1 VTTKRTEGD
10 AGFVQMVALAGL
22 AALGSMVMVAMLASS
37 ASSTGARALD
47 RLVRADAQT
56 TSGWLR
62 LYAALR
68 DPNDGV
74 ESSALNATNESLKV
88 GKVEVLLRMESEAS
102 KFDVGLADIAVLSR
116 YLDNAGIRNAAAGQ
130 VLDRVVAARQ
140 MGNVDAALTA
150 LQVVLLG
157 NLDPPALG
165 RDLTIYGP
173 HAGIDPTFASLAVLA
188 ALPDLTP
195 AEASAIDQ
203 ASYQERQSLG
213 IQSNYFAP
221 GGRTYA
227 LVAGGGSGDS
237 PERRLILELSASG
250 RPILVATPAN

>member
-1 VTTKRTEGD
+1 VATKRTEGD
-10 AGFVQMVALAGL
+10 AGFVQIVALAGL
-22 AALGSMVMVAMLASS
+22 ATVGSIVTVVMLTSS

-68 DPNDGV
+68 DPYDDIEN
-74 ESSALNATNESLKV
+74 SALNATNGSLKV

-102 KFDVGLADIAVLSR
+102 KLDVGLADIAVLSR
-116 YLDNAGIRNAAAGQ
+116 YLDNAGIRNAGAEQ
-130 VLDRVVAARQ
+130 VLDSVVAARQ
-140 MGNVDAALTA
+140 VGNVDAALTA

-157 NLDPPALG
+157 NLDPYTLG
-165 RDLTIYGP
+165 RDLTIYSP
-173 HAGIDPTFASLAVLA
+173 HAGVDPTFASLAVLA

-195 AEASAIDQ
+195 VEASAIDQ

-221 GGRTYA
+221 SGRTYA

-237 PERRLILELSASG
+237 PERRLIVELSASG
-250 RPILVATPAN
+250 RPILVAMPAN